1 MGMHSETLET
11 DVSEEE
17 IKSLLETGSETG
29 VFNEIEKEM
38 ITSIFSFDDK
48 KAREVMVPRQE
59 MVAID
64 IEEPLE
70 SYLDEILQSMHSKIP
85 VYEGDMDNIIGIL
98 STKLLVI
105 QARERSFETL
115 DIRSILLP
123 PYFVP
128 ENLAQTPCLN
138 RCRPERKRWLFW

>member
-1 MGMHSETLET
+1 MKL
-11 DVSEEE
+11 
-17 IKSLLETGSETG
+17 K
-29 VFNEIEKEM
+29 KEM

-85 VYEGDMDNIIGIL
+85 VMRRYG
-98 STKLLVI
+98 
-105 QARERSFETL
+105 
-115 DIRSILLP
+115 
-123 PYFVP
+123 
-128 ENLAQTPCLN
+128 
-138 RCRPERKRWLFW
+138 

>member
-1 MGMHSETLET
+1 
-11 DVSEEE
+11 
-17 IKSLLETGSETG
+17 
-29 VFNEIEKEM
+29 
-38 ITSIFSFDDK
+38 
-48 KAREVMVPRQE
+48 MVPRQE

-123 PYFVP
+123 PYFSILLLSVMI
-128 ENLAQTPCLN
+128 
-138 RCRPERKRWLFW
+138 